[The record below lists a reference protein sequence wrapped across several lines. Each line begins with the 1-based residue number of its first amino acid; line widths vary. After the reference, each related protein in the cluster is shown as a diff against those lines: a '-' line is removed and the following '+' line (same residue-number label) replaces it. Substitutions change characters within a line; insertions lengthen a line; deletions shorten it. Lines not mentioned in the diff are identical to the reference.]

1 MMEKDVMKR
10 LFSILIF
17 VSIAFTLD
25 GCGGGGSPTVTL
37 SPKTA
42 VTVTIGQTR
51 TASRTGARPAND
63 SPVIPSGIVTIRVA
77 ISATDMTTI
86 ERVISVSGKTGFS
99 ETFDVPNGANRHF
112 LVEARD
118 ASLNILYK
126 GETFAD
132 LTGQPL
138 SLSITMISTDQEP
151 PVFSGLAGIDTV
163 TTTTMR
169 LFWQPA
175 TDNVTPSSEIQY
187 LIYVATTAGGENLA
201 SPSFTTPRGATS
213 FILTGLNPN
222 TLYFIVVRAMDE
234 RGNIDTNTVEK
245 SAKTLAPPDVQQPQ
259 FGGAVSAIAV
269 SETEI
274 DLFWTPSFDDVSPS
288 TKIVYLIY
296 MSLASGMENFA
307 IPSFIT
313 PPGATS
319 FRVPGLSPNT
329 TYFFVVRA
337 RDEAGNTD
345 TNAVEVFATTLSAN
359 YIDLSIGNAL
369 NDGTDITF
377 SVVNNGS
384 LEAQNVLTFVIYADP
399 YFSNCD
405 TFVMTL
411 PAGGSV
417 SGAVMDVSATTF
429 RIIVDPLDA
438 VPESDET
445 NNTACGGLF
454 CTSPPPL
461 SLCTGGGG

>member
-10 LFSILIF
+10 LLSVLIF
-17 VSIAFTLD
+17 VSITFILD

-42 VTVTIGQTR
+42 VTITIGQTR
-51 TASRTGARPAND
+51 AASSTVSRFAND
-63 SPVIPSGIVTIRVA
+63 SPAIPSGILTIKVV
-77 ISATDMTTI
+77 ISAADMTTI
-86 ERVISVSGKTGFS
+86 ERVFSVSGKTGFS

-175 TDNVTPSSEIQY
+175 MDNVTPSSEIQY
-187 LIYVATTAGGENLA
+187 LIYVATVSGGENLA
-201 SPSFTTPRGATS
+201 SPSFTTPKGVTT
-213 FILTGLNPN
+213 FTLTGLNPN

-234 RGNIDTNTVEK
+234 RGNTDTNTVEK

-259 FGGAVSAIAV
+259 FGGAVSAVAV
-269 SETEI
+269 SESEI
-274 DLFWTPSFDDVSPS
+274 DLFWTPASDDVSPS
-288 TKIVYLIY
+288 TKIIYLIY
-296 MSLASGMENFA
+296 MSVASGMENFA
-307 IPSFIT
+307 IPSFVT

-319 FRVPGLSPNT
+319 FRAPGLSPNT
-329 TYFFVVRA
+329 TYYFVVRA
-337 RDEAGNTD
+337 RDEAGNID
-345 TNAVEVFATTLSAN
+345 TNAIEVFATTLRADF
-359 YIDLSIGNAL
+359 IDLSIGNAL
-369 NDGTDITF
+369 NDGMNITF
-377 SVVNNGS
+377 AVVNNGS
-384 LEAQNVLTFVIYADP
+384 LEAQNVLIFVMYRDL
-399 YFSNCD
+399 YFSSCD

-411 PAGGSV
+411 PAGGSMAD
-417 SGAVMDVSATTF
+417 AVAGVYATTF
-429 RIIVDPLDA
+429 RIIVDPFDA
-438 VPESDET
+438 VSESDET

-454 CTSPPPL
+454 CASPPSL